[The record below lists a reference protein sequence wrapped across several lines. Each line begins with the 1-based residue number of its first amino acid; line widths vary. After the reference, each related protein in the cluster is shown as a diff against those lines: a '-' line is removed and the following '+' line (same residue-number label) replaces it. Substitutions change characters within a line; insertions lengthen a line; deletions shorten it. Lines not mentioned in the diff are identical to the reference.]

1 MNKKIKLIT
10 NIILII
16 IIVIL
21 SIYVLLKITNIVDI
35 YKVQTGSMEDGIHV
49 GDYII
54 VLKHGEYK
62 ENDIVTFK
70 KDNILITHRIIKAP
84 FYDEES
90 ETWYVETKGD
100 NAKDKDRVVTKG
112 DANNTEDE
120 GISKDSIVGKVI
132 FKGGVLNFI
141 INFKYVLVCLLL
153 SLYLIS
159 YYFDKNNKK
168 ENEEKKI

>member
-10 NIILII
+10 NILLII
-16 IIVIL
+16 TIIIL
-21 SIYVLLKITNIVDI
+21 SIYVLLKITNVVDI

-70 KDNILITHRIIKAP
+70 KDNILITHRI
-84 FYDEES
+84 
-90 ETWYVETKGD
+90 V
-100 NAKDKDRVVTKG
+100 KDYGDRVVTKG

>member
-1 MNKKIKLIT
+1 MNKKLKLIT
-10 NIILII
+10 NILLII
-16 IIVIL
+16 TIIIL
-21 SIYVLLKITNIVDI
+21 SIYVLLKITNVVDI

-70 KDNILITHRIIKAP
+70 KDNILITHRI
-84 FYDEES
+84 
-90 ETWYVETKGD
+90 V
-100 NAKDKDRVVTKG
+100 KDYGDRVVTKG

-132 FKGGVLNFI
+132 FKGGILNFI

>member
-10 NIILII
+10 NILLII
-16 IIVIL
+16 TIIIL
-21 SIYVLLKITNIVDI
+21 SIYVLLKITNVVDI

-70 KDNILITHRIIKAP
+70 KDNILITHRI
-84 FYDEES
+84 
-90 ETWYVETKGD
+90 V
-100 NAKDKDRVVTKG
+100 KDCGDRVVTKG

-132 FKGGVLNFI
+132 FKGGILNFI

>member
-10 NIILII
+10 NILLII
-16 IIVIL
+16 TIIIL
-21 SIYVLLKITNIVDI
+21 SIYVLLKITNVVDI

-70 KDNILITHRIIKAP
+70 KDNILITHRI
-84 FYDEES
+84 
-90 ETWYVETKGD
+90 V
-100 NAKDKDRVVTKG
+100 KDYGDRVVTKG

-132 FKGGVLNFI
+132 FKGGILNFI